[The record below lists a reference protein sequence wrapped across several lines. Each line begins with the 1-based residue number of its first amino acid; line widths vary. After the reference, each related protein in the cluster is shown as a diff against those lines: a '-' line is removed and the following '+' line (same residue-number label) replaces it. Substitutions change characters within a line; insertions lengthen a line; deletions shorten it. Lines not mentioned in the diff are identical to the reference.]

1 MEPLTVD
8 IREAAR
14 LTSLSPFTIRAYIK
28 SGRLA
33 SVRVGRRVLIE
44 PREIVLLI
52 EKGGRRAPPPKT
64 GREPCCPNGTLR
76 LRLFDNDDWKKNRRG
91 ARDERSTE
99 RG

>member
-14 LTSLSPFTIRAYIK
+14 LTSLSPYTIRAYIK
-28 SGRLA
+28 NGRLA

-52 EKGGRRAPPPKT
+52 EKGRTPITAT
-64 GREPCCPNGTLR
+64 EN
-76 LRLFDNDDWKKNRRG
+76 WEG
-91 ARDERSTE
+91 AFLPQRNSQTSVV
-99 RG
+99 